1 MKQFLLTGGRL
12 KFLNFGFPCLLL
24 HTTGAKSGIERKT
37 VLTYLKENN
46 EYYLIASNGGS
57 DNHPSW
63 FYNLKKYP
71 NVKIIIDGE
80 KINVLAEE
88 ITDQDKKEYWIKINS
103 LFNGRYDKYQ
113 NSTDREIPVFRL
125 IKSNS

>member
-24 HTTGAKSGIERKT
+24 YTTGAKSGLERKT
-37 VLTYLKENN
+37 VLTYFKENN

-57 DNHPSW
+57 DHHPSW

-71 NVKIIIDGE
+71 EVKIIIDGE

-88 ITDQDKKEYWIKINS
+88 IVNQDKKEYWIKINY
-103 LFNGRYDKYQ
+103 LFNSRYDKYQ
-113 NSTDREIPVFRL
+113 KSTTREIPVFRL
-125 IKSNS
+125 IKK

>member
-24 HTTGAKSGIERKT
+24 YTTGAKSGLERKT
-37 VLTYLKENN
+37 VLTYFKENN

-57 DNHPSW
+57 DRHPSW

-71 NVKIIIDGE
+71 EVKIIIDGE
-80 KINVLAEE
+80 KINVLAKE
-88 ITDQDKKEYWIKINS
+88 IVNQDKKEYWIKINS
-103 LFNGRYDKYQ
+103 LFNSRYDKYQ
-113 NSTDREIPVFRL
+113 KSTTREIPVFRL
-125 IKSNS
+125 SKK

>member
-1 MKQFLLTGGRL
+1 MKKFLITGGRL

-24 HTTGAKSGIERKT
+24 YTTGAKSGLERKT
-37 VLTYLKENN
+37 VLTYFKENN

-57 DNHPSW
+57 DRHPSW

-71 NVKIIIDGE
+71 EVKIIIDGE

-88 ITDQDKKEYWIKINS
+88 IVNQDKKEYWTKINY
-103 LFNGRYDKYQ
+103 LFNSRYDKYQ
-113 NSTDREIPVFRL
+113 KSTTREIPVFRL
-125 IKSNS
+125 SKK

>member
-24 HTTGAKSGIERKT
+24 YTTGAKSGLERKT
-37 VLTYLKENN
+37 VLTYFKENN

-57 DNHPSW
+57 DRHPSW

-71 NVKIIIDGE
+71 EVKIIIDGE

-88 ITDQDKKEYWIKINS
+88 IVNQDKKEYWIKINY
-103 LFNGRYDKYQ
+103 LFNSRYDKYQ
-113 NSTDREIPVFRL
+113 KSTTREIPVFRL
-125 IKSNS
+125 SKK